1 MSANVQPGEVA
12 GHKDN
17 SKERDN
23 GDDRRAV
30 EGRSDNDVIDL
41 AILGRLV
48 RDDPDKVRKFSAKFL
63 EAARET
69 LAEMEAAHIGGNLAA
84 LGGLGHKLKSSARTV
99 GATGFADLCQALES
113 AAKGND
119 MPLAEVLLRQL
130 HPLLE
135 RIGRQVEQET
145 A

>member
-1 MSANVQPGEVA
+1 MMATIQPSEGA
-12 GHKDN
+12 GYKDN
-17 SKERDN
+17 SKERDS

-30 EGRSDNDVIDL
+30 EARAQNEVINL

-48 RDDPDKVRKFSAKFL
+48 RDDPDKVRKFSVKFL

-69 LAEMEAAHIGGNLAA
+69 LAEMDAAHSGGNLAA

-119 MPLAEVLLRQL
+119 MPLAEVLLRQ
-130 HPLLE
+130 
-135 RIGRQVEQET
+135 
-145 A
+145 